1 MRPTLFSGVELFL
14 LVLYAFLLCLG
25 WQLLRLPP
33 PPLRLRLHHACL
45 RHQPMMHRLHH
56 ACLRHQPMMHR
67 LHHACLRHQPM
78 MHRLLLLLSLPPALQ
93 HPPHSFQAAHSYLQ
107 AAHLM

>member
-56 ACLRHQPMMHR
+56 ACLH
-67 LHHACLRHQPM
+67 HQPM

>member
-67 LHHACLRHQPM
+67 L
-78 MHRLLLLLSLPPALQ
+78 LLLLSLPPALQ
-93 HPPHSFQAAHSYLQ
+93 HPPHYFQAAHSYLQ

>member
-67 LHHACLRHQPM
+67 L
-78 MHRLLLLLSLPPALQ
+78 LLLLSLPPALQ
-93 HPPHSFQAAHSYLQ
+93 HPPHSFQAVHSYLQ

>member
-67 LHHACLRHQPM
+67 L
-78 MHRLLLLLSLPPALQ
+78 LLLLSLPPALQ

>member
-56 ACLRHQPMMHR
+56 ACLRHQPMI
-67 LHHACLRHQPM
+67 
-78 MHRLLLLLSLPPALQ
+78 HRLLLLLSLPPALQ

>member
-45 RHQPMMHRLHH
+45 RHQPMMHRL
-56 ACLRHQPMMHR
+56 
-67 LHHACLRHQPM
+67 
-78 MHRLLLLLSLPPALQ
+78 LLLLSLPPALQQ

>member
-1 MRPTLFSGVELFL
+1 MRPTRFSGVELFL

-67 LHHACLRHQPM
+67 L
-78 MHRLLLLLSLPPALQ
+78 LLLLSLPSALQ

>member
-67 LHHACLRHQPM
+67 L
-78 MHRLLLLLSLPPALQ
+78 LLLLSLPPALQQ

>member
-14 LVLYAFLLCLG
+14 LVLYAFLLCPG

-33 PPLRLRLHHACL
+33 PPLRL
-45 RHQPMMHRLHH
+45 RLHH

>member
-56 ACLRHQPMMHR
+56 ACLRHQPMMHCLLCCCRFRQLCSIHHTLSR
-67 LHHACLRHQPM
+67 LRTPTFK
-78 MHRLLLLLSLPPALQ
+78 LLI
-93 HPPHSFQAAHSYLQ
+93 
-107 AAHLM
+107 